1 MFQKELYVRNESNL
15 RCETRFSCKAA
26 NLAAQESGEILF
38 KIQTTIIQIQEGSSM
53 VHESFI

>member
-1 MFQKELYVRNESNL
+1 MFKKELYVRNESNL

-53 VHESFI
+53 VHKGK